1 MTVRPIPL
9 LWFGIALVSSLDW
22 AGSAPGPLFL
32 LTQSEI
38 RIPSDA
44 QLEQLE
50 REGITTPTLDVSGA
64 PAMKGTEESQDQQME
79 RRSREIDQKVMKGIC
94 SDC

>member
-1 MTVRPIPL
+1 
-9 LWFGIALVSSLDW
+9 
-22 AGSAPGPLFL
+22 LFVL
-32 LTQSEI
+32 AEGEI

-50 REGITTPTLDVSGA
+50 RQGVETPTLDVSGA
-64 PAMKGTEESQDQQME
+64 PAMKGSEESQDRQME
-79 RRSREIDQKVMKGIC
+79 RRRRVIDREVMKGIC

>member
-1 MTVRPIPL
+1 MSAKSTTAL
-9 LWFGIALVSSLDW
+9 CFGIALVSSLDW
-22 AGSAPGPLFL
+22 AGSAPASLFV
-32 LTQSEI
+32 LTQGEL

-50 REGITTPTLDVSGA
+50 RQGIATPTLDVSDA
-64 PAMKGTEESQDQQME
+64 PAMKGSEESQDRQME
-79 RRSREIDQKVMKGIC
+79 RRSRAIDQKVMKGIC